1 METED
6 IIQEET
12 IIPTRHH
19 RKSDNGNDRFIVLRQ
34 ILNIIFMLTAV
45 VGVVI
50 YLVHSERL
58 GIIIVLASMIFKI
71 IECVLRL
78 LK

>member
-6 IIQEET
+6 IIQKEST
-12 IIPTRHH
+12 IPARHH
-19 RKSDNGNDRFIVLRQ
+19 RKGGNGNDRFIMLRQ

-45 VGVVI
+45 VGVAI
-50 YLVHSERL
+50 YLLHSERL
-58 GIIIVLASMIFKI
+58 GIIIVLASMMFKI